1 MSHGLSGQRSDSS
14 PRVIEDCFALERLAQ
29 LALERMR
36 LLDRYLL
43 RELLVPFGY
52 CLSGFFVFWVSFDL
66 FAELGEFQRRKLKG
80 MEVAQYYVVKTPEL
94 LTIVLPVALLLA
106 LLYALTNLSRHHEL
120 TAIRAAGVSVW
131 RMAVPYLAVGF
142 VCSVGLFGLNEFWVP
157 ESARMADDVLE
168 RHTVVQ
174 TNNASKEWER
184 KLGFTNT
191 RQNRRW
197 FMEAYNLRTHAM
209 YHPYVEW
216 TLATGT
222 RFVITAE
229 WANYV
234 DEQWRFTNVQEQVF
248 PPIKGA
254 FPSMIETNLL
264 VMGQFTETPDEI
276 QSEIKVSKIKN
287 LKEVK
292 KAQLSIQEILD
303 YKSLHSEDSA
313 KNAML
318 DTKLYGRI
326 AAPWTCLV
334 VVLLALPFG
343 AVTGRRNV
351 YVGVASS
358 LVICFGYF
366 VLTQV
371 MLALGAGGYL
381 PPLVAAW
388 LPLGVFAGG
397 GIYVTW
403 LLQ

>member
-1 MSHGLSGQRSDSS
+1 
-14 PRVIEDCFALERLAQ
+14 
-29 LALERMR
+29 MR

-43 RELLVPFGY
+43 RELLVPFSY
-52 CLSGFFVFWVSFDL
+52 CLSGFFVFWISFDL
-66 FAELGEFQRRKLKG
+66 FAELAEFQKHKVKG
-80 MEVAQYYVVKTPEL
+80 LEIAEYYLVKTPEL
-94 LTIVLPVALLLA
+94 LIIVLPVALLLA

-120 TAIRAAGVSVW
+120 TAIRAAGVSIW
-131 RMAVPYLAVGF
+131 RMAIPYLVFGF
-142 VCSVGLFGLNEFWVP
+142 ILSLGLFALNELWVP
-157 ESARMADDVLE
+157 DSARMAEEVLD
-168 RHTVVQ
+168 RRSLVQ
-174 TNNASKEWER
+174 TNQPSKEWER

-191 RQNRRW
+191 RQNRKW

-229 WANYV
+229 WANYLNEHWV
-234 DEQWRFTNVQEQVF
+234 FTNVQQQVF
-248 PPIKGA
+248 PPMQGA
-254 FPSMIETNLL
+254 FPSMSSTNLL
-264 VMGQFTETPDEI
+264 IMTQFSETPDEI
-276 QSEIKVSKIKN
+276 QSEIKVGKIRS
-287 LKEVK
+287 LREVK
-292 KAQLSIQEILD
+292 KAVLSIQEILA

-343 AVTGRRNV
+343 AMTGRRNV

-358 LVICFGYF
+358 LVICFFYF

-381 PPLVAAW
+381 PPLIAAW
-388 LPLGVFAGG
+388 LPLALFAGG
-397 GIYVTW
+397 GIYATW

>member
-1 MSHGLSGQRSDSS
+1 
-14 PRVIEDCFALERLAQ
+14 
-29 LALERMR
+29 MR

-43 RELLVPFGY
+43 RELLVPFSY
-52 CLSGFFVFWVSFDL
+52 CLSGFFVFWISFDL
-66 FAELGEFQRRKLKG
+66 FAELAEFQRRKLKG
-80 MEVAQYYVVKTPEL
+80 LEVAQYYMVKTPEL
-94 LTIVLPVALLLA
+94 LITVLPVALLLA

-120 TAIRAAGVSVW
+120 TAIRAAGVSIW

-142 VCSVGLFGLNEFWVP
+142 IASCALFALNEVWVP
-157 ESARMADDVLE
+157 ESAQMADEILD
-168 RHTVVQ
+168 RNITTK
-174 TNNASKEWER
+174 TNNASKDWER

-191 RQNRRW
+191 RQNRKW
-197 FMEAYNLRTHAM
+197 FIEAYNVTSHAM

-222 RFVITAE
+222 RYVITAE
-229 WANYV
+229 WGHFLDQHWV
-234 DEQWRFTNVQEQVF
+234 FTNVQEQVF
-248 PPIKGA
+248 PPIKAA
-254 FPSMIETNLL
+254 FPSMTETNLL
-264 VMGQFTETPDEI
+264 VMEQFTETPDEI
-276 QSEIKVSKIKN
+276 QSEIKVSKIRN
-287 LKEVK
+287 LREVK
-292 KAQLSIQEILD
+292 KAQISIQEILA
-303 YKSLHSEDSA
+303 YKNLHSEDSA

-343 AVTGRRNV
+343 AMTGRRNV

-358 LVICFGYF
+358 IVICFLYF

-381 PPLVAAW
+381 PPILAAW
-388 LPLGVFAGG
+388 LPLALFAAGG
-397 GIYVTW
+397 VYMTR